1 MLLCCGEALIDM
13 IPTPT
18 TNNQMGFV
26 PHSGGA
32 IFNTAIALGRLGVS
46 AGMLTGMSSD
56 MFGQQLT
63 ADLQASKVDTS
74 LLITSDRPTTLAF
87 VKLVGGHA
95 SYSFFDE
102 NSAGRMLDP
111 SDLPSL
117 PESVSAMYFGGI
129 SLACEPGA
137 DSYAALLENAAS
149 SRVVMLD
156 PNIRASFITAPV
168 IYRKRLDRMIAHA
181 DIVKVSDEDLE
192 WIYPDAGS
200 LEDKVARLRA
210 AGPSLVVLTRGS
222 EGAVGFFGAAG
233 QRVDVPVRRVEVADT
248 VGAGDTFNAGV
259 LARLSQLG
267 LLNKS
272 ALAEITPEA
281 VRDAL
286 AYGAKVAAITV
297 SRAGANPPWK
307 HEIAD

>member
-1 MLLCCGEALIDM
+1 
-13 IPTPT
+13 
-18 TNNQMGFV
+18 
-26 PHSGGA
+26 
-32 IFNTAIALGRLGVS
+32 
-46 AGMLTGMSSD
+46 MSSD
-56 MFGQQLT
+56 MFVQQLT